1 MARAWT
7 RGLGG
12 IMTEAPT
19 AVRAAAA
26 ATVVDD
32 EAAAA
37 AQEEE
42 EAEEVVD
49 DIELEDEAEFEFPAP
64 LELVPPPLVMRMLS
78 SSSRILS
85 CSIICFSC

>member
-32 EAAAA
+32 EAAA

>member
-26 ATVVDD
+26 ATVFDD
-32 EAAAA
+32 EAAA

>member
-32 EAAAA
+32 EAAP

-49 DIELEDEAEFEFPAP
+49 DNELEDEAEFEFPAP